1 MANRNIDVKDF
12 LIDLRSGMAF
22 ADLMSK
28 YGLTEERL
36 GHLCGQLLRPDLVA
50 LQSLWEKD
58 KLSQSQFMRAF
69 SELEETL
76 NEKDRS

>member
-1 MANRNIDVKDF
+1 VANRNIDVKDF

-22 ADLMSK
+22 VDLRSK
-28 YGLTEERL
+28 YGITEERL
-36 GHLCGQLLRPDLVA
+36 SHLCRQLLRPDLVA
-50 LQSLWEKD
+50 LQSLWEKE
-58 KLSQSQFMRAF
+58 KLTQSQFMRAF